1 MSLFQ
6 ARWIVLLTS
15 GLLGL
20 QGCAS
25 WLPQAAADP
34 VYFTSFDQARTA
46 IESIEPGRTR
56 TADLKAMHLDTV
68 QQPNTVVLSYADILR
83 RVMGGSVL
91 AKQDLAPGIVQC
103 LEAHDACRGLEF
115 NINSIHKDRV
125 GSFWLDFI
133 NFKRET
139 VTSGWRF
146 NALILSVDEVVVY
159 RSWGGQPEVN
169 LVDKQRNP
177 LGPLQE
183 IGPAIVTSH

>member
-1 MSLFQ
+1 MRSL
-6 ARWIVLLTS
+6 AITVSSLMAAC
-15 GLLGL
+15 LGL
-20 QGCAS
+20 AGCAS
-25 WLPQAAADP
+25 WLPKASADP
-34 VYFTSFDQARTA
+34 VYFSSFDHARAAVEAIVPGQTRVDELQA
-46 IESIEPGRTR
+46 
-56 TADLKAMHLDTV
+56 LHLDTEH
-68 QQPNTVVLSYADILR
+68 QPNTLVLSYADILR

-91 AKQDLAPGIVQC
+91 AKQDLAPGIQQC

-115 NINSIHKDRV
+115 NISSIHKDRV
-125 GSFWLDFI
+125 GSFLLDFI

-146 NALILSVDEVVVY
+146 NALVLSVDGVVVY

-183 IGPAIVTSH
+183 IGPAIVTTH

>member
-6 ARWIVLLTS
+6 VRWIVLLTS
-15 GLLGL
+15 ALLAL

-25 WLPQAAADP
+25 WLPQASADP
-34 VYFTSFDQARTA
+34 VYFTSFDQARAA

-68 QQPNTVVLSYADILR
+68 QQPNIVVLSYADILR

-159 RSWGGQPEVN
+159 RSWGGQPEVHW
-169 LVDKQRNP
+169 VDKQRNP

>member
-1 MSLFQ
+1 MRSSWEWML
-6 ARWIVLLTS
+6 ASLTS
-15 GLLGL
+15 VSLGL
-20 QGCAS
+20 TGCAS
-25 WLPQAAADP
+25 WLPQASSDP
-34 VYFTSFDQARTA
+34 VYFTSFDQAKLA
-46 IESIEPGRTR
+46 VESIEPGRTR
-56 TADLKAMHLDTV
+56 LQDLKDLHLDSV
-68 QQPNTVVLSYADILR
+68 QQPNTVLLSYADILR

-103 LEAHDACRGLEF
+103 LEAPDACQGLEY
-115 NINSIHKDRV
+115 NISSIHKDRV

-146 NALILSVDEVVVY
+146 NALVLSVDGVVVY

-183 IGPAIVTSH
+183 IGPAIVTNH

>member
-1 MSLFQ
+1 MTVFRL
-6 ARWIVLLTS
+6 AWVGWLIGVA
-15 GLLGL
+15 LGL
-20 QGCAS
+20 EGCAS
-25 WLPQAAADP
+25 WLPRSAADP
-34 VYFTSFDQARTA
+34 VYFTSFEQARRA

-56 TADLKAMHLDTV
+56 IEDLKDLHLDTV
-68 QQPNTVVLSYADILR
+68 QQPNTVVMSYADVLR

-103 LEAHDACRGLEF
+103 VEAHDACRGLEYS
-115 NINSIHKDRV
+115 ISSIHKDRI

-146 NALILSVDEVVVY
+146 TALVLSVDGVVVY
-159 RSWGGQPEVN
+159 RSWGGQPEVI

-183 IGPAIVTSH
+183 IGPAIVTNH

>member
-1 MSLFQ
+1 MAVF
-6 ARWIVLLTS
+6 RLLWT
-15 GLLGL
+15 GLLIGVMLGL
-20 QGCAS
+20 AGCAS

-34 VYFTSFDQARTA
+34 VYFTTFEQARRA

-56 TADLKAMHLDTV
+56 LEELKGLHLDTV
-68 QQPNTVVLSYADILR
+68 QQPNTVVMSYADILR

-91 AKQDLAPGIVQC
+91 SKQDLAPGIVQC
-103 LEAHDACRGLEF
+103 VEAHDACRGLEYS
-115 NINSIHKDRV
+115 ISSIHKDRI

-146 NALILSVDEVVVY
+146 NALVLSVDGVVVY

-183 IGPAIVTSH
+183 IGPAIVTNH

>member
-1 MSLFQ
+1 MVVNRLLW
-6 ARWIVLLTS
+6 AVVLIGET
-15 GLLGL
+15 LGL
-20 QGCAS
+20 TGCAS
-25 WLPQAAADP
+25 WLPKAATDP
-34 VYFTSFDQARTA
+34 VYFTTFDQARLA
-46 IESIEPGRTR
+46 IEAIEPGRTR
-56 TADLKAMHLDTV
+56 LEDLKDLHLDTV
-68 QQPNTVVLSYADILR
+68 HQPNTVVMSYADILR

-103 LEAHDACRGLEF
+103 LEAHDACRGLEY
-115 NINSIHKDRV
+115 NISSIHKDRI

-146 NALILSVDEVVVY
+146 NALVLSVDGVVVY

>member
-1 MSLFQ
+1 MVV
-6 ARWIVLLTS
+6 RRLLWM
-15 GLLGL
+15 GWLLGVTL
-20 QGCAS
+20 GLEGCAS
-25 WLPQAAADP
+25 WLPQASTDP
-34 VYFTSFDQARTA
+34 VYFTTFEQARRA

-56 TADLKAMHLDTV
+56 VQDLKDLHLDTV
-68 QQPNTVVLSYADILR
+68 QQPNTVVMSYADILR

-91 AKQDLAPGIVQC
+91 AKHDLALGIVHC
-103 LEAHDACRGLEF
+103 IEAHDACRGLEYS
-115 NINSIHKDRV
+115 ITSIHKDRM

-146 NALILSVDEVVVY
+146 NALVLSVDGVVVY

-169 LVDKQRNP
+169 QVDRQRNP

-183 IGPAIVTSH
+183 IGPALVTNH

>member
-1 MSLFQ
+1 MIACLASVSL
-6 ARWIVLLTS
+6 VLA
-15 GLLGL
+15 
-20 QGCAS
+20 GCAS
-25 WLPQAAADP
+25 WLPQAASDP
-34 VYFTSFDQARTA
+34 VYFTSFDQAKRA
-46 IESIEPGRTR
+46 VESIVPGQTR
-56 TADLKAMHLDTV
+56 MLDLKDLHLDTV
-68 QQPNTVVLSYADILR
+68 QQPNTVLLSYADILR

-103 LEAHDACRGLEF
+103 LEAHDACQGLEY
-115 NINSIHKDRV
+115 NISSIHKDRK

-146 NALILSVDEVVVY
+146 NALVLSVDGIVVY

-183 IGPAIVTSH
+183 IGPAIVTNH

>member
-1 MSLFQ
+1 M
-6 ARWIVLLTS
+6 
-15 GLLGL
+15 LGV

-25 WLPQAAADP
+25 WLPRASADP
-34 VYFTSFDQARTA
+34 AYFTSFDQARRA

-56 TADLKAMHLDTV
+56 VTDLRGMHLDTV
-68 QQPNTVVLSYADILR
+68 QQPNTVVMSYADILR

-103 LEAHDACRGLEF
+103 LEAHDACQGLEY
-115 NINSIHKDRV
+115 NISSIHKDRI

-146 NALILSVDEVVVY
+146 NALVLSVDGVVVY

>member
-1 MSLFQ
+1 MHHIRCFS
-6 ARWIVLLTS
+6 AGVLAS
-15 GLLGL
+15 AALGL
-20 QGCAS
+20 QGCAN
-25 WLPQAAADP
+25 WLPKAASDP
-34 VYFTSFDQARTA
+34 VYFMSFDHARQA

-56 TADLKAMHLDTV
+56 VAELRDLHLDTV
-68 QQPNTVVLSYADILR
+68 QLPNTVVMSYADILR

-103 LEAHDACRGLEF
+103 LEAHDACQGLEY
-115 NINSIHKDRV
+115 NISSIHKDRV

-146 NALILSVDEVVVY
+146 NALVLSVDGVVVY

-177 LGPLQE
+177 LGPLQDV
-183 IGPAIVTSH
+183 GPAIVTSH

>member
-1 MSLFQ
+1 MAVFRLL
-6 ARWIVLLTS
+6 WI
-15 GLLGL
+15 GLLLGVTLGL
-20 QGCAS
+20 GACAS
-25 WLPQAAADP
+25 WLPQASADP
-34 VYFTSFDQARTA
+34 VYFTTFDQARLA

-56 TADLKAMHLDTV
+56 VGDLKALHLDTV
-68 QQPNTVVLSYADILR
+68 QQPNTVVMSYADILR

-103 LEAHDACRGLEF
+103 LVAHDACSGLEF
-115 NINSIHKDRV
+115 SISSIHKDRI

-146 NALILSVDEVVVY
+146 NALVLSVEGVIVY

>member
-1 MSLFQ
+1 MVV
-6 ARWIVLLTS
+6 RRLLWM
-15 GLLGL
+15 GWLLGVTL
-20 QGCAS
+20 GLEGCAS
-25 WLPQAAADP
+25 WLPQASTDP
-34 VYFTSFDQARTA
+34 VYFTTFEQARRA

-56 TADLKAMHLDTV
+56 VQDLKDLHLDTV
-68 QQPNTVVLSYADILR
+68 QQPNTVVMSYANILR

-91 AKQDLAPGIVQC
+91 AKHDLAPGIVHC
-103 LEAHDACRGLEF
+103 IEAHDACRGLEYS
-115 NINSIHKDRV
+115 ITSIHKDRV

-146 NALILSVDEVVVY
+146 NALVLSVDGVVVY

-169 LVDKQRNP
+169 QVDRQRNP

-183 IGPAIVTSH
+183 IGPALVTNH

>member
-6 ARWIVLLTS
+6 VRWIVLLTS
-15 GLLGL
+15 ALLAL

-25 WLPQAAADP
+25 WLPQASADP
-34 VYFTSFDQARTA
+34 VYFTSFDQARAA

-159 RSWGGQPEVN
+159 RSWGGQPEVHW
-169 LVDKQRNP
+169 VDKQRNP

-183 IGPAIVTSH
+183 IGPATVTSH

>member
-1 MSLFQ
+1 MAVSRLL
-6 ARWIVLLTS
+6 WVGLLT
-15 GLLGL
+15 GVTLGL
-20 QGCAS
+20 GGCAG
-25 WLPQAAADP
+25 WLPQATSDP
-34 VYFTSFDQARTA
+34 VFFTSFDQARRA

-56 TADLKAMHLDTV
+56 TQDLKALHLDTV
-68 QQPNTVVLSYADILR
+68 QQPNTVVMSYADILR

-103 LEAHDACRGLEF
+103 VEAHDACRGLEYS
-115 NINSIHKDRV
+115 ISRIHKDRI

-146 NALILSVDEVVVY
+146 NALVLSVEGVVVY

-183 IGPAIVTSH
+183 IGPAIITNN

>member
-1 MSLFQ
+1 MAVFRLVGAS
-6 ARWIVLLTS
+6 LLTAMT
-15 GLLGL
+15 LGL

-25 WLPQAAADP
+25 WLPKAAADP
-34 VYFTSFDQARTA
+34 VYFTSFDQARQA
-46 IESIEPGRTR
+46 IEAIEPGRTR

>member
-1 MSLFQ
+1 MFSRIF
-6 ARWIVLLTS
+6 AWGLLTCS
-15 GLLGL
+15 ALVL

-25 WLPQAAADP
+25 WLPKAAADP
-34 VYFTSFDQARTA
+34 VYFTSFDQARQAVEA
-46 IESIEPGRTR
+46 IVPGRTR
-56 TADLKAMHLDTV
+56 VDELKDLHLDTV
-68 QQPNTVVLSYADILR
+68 QQPNTVAMSYADILR

-91 AKQDLAPGIVQC
+91 AKQDLAPGIVLC
-103 LEAHDACRGLEF
+103 LEAHDACRGFEY
-115 NINSIHKDRV
+115 NISSIHKDRI

-146 NALILSVDEVVVY
+146 NALVLSVDGVVVY

-183 IGPAIVTSH
+183 IGPAIVTNH

>member
-1 MSLFQ
+1 MVVFRRLW
-6 ARWIVLLTS
+6 ACVWLGVTLVLP
-15 GLLGL
+15 
-20 QGCAS
+20 GCAS
-25 WLPQAAADP
+25 WLPQASTDP
-34 VYFTSFDQARTA
+34 VYFTSFEQARRA
-46 IESIEPGRTR
+46 IESIEPGHTR
-56 TADLKAMHLDTV
+56 IQDLKDLHLDTV
-68 QQPNTVVLSYADILR
+68 QLPNTVVMSYADILR

-91 AKQDLAPGIVQC
+91 AKQDLAPGILQC
-103 LEAHDACRGLEF
+103 IEAHDACRGLEYS
-115 NINSIHKDRV
+115 ISSIHKDRV

-146 NALILSVDEVVVY
+146 NALVLSVDGVVVY

-183 IGPAIVTSH
+183 IGPAFVTNR

>member
-20 QGCAS
+20 QGCVS

-34 VYFTSFDQARTA
+34 VYFTSFDQARAA

>member
-1 MSLFQ
+1 MRSSREWML
-6 ARWIVLLTS
+6 ASLTS
-15 GLLGL
+15 VSLGL
-20 QGCAS
+20 TGCAS
-25 WLPQAAADP
+25 WLPQASSDP
-34 VYFTSFDQARTA
+34 VHFTSFDQAKLA
-46 IESIEPGRTR
+46 VESIEPGRTR
-56 TADLKAMHLDTV
+56 LQNLKDVHLDPV
-68 QQPNTVVLSYADILR
+68 QQPNTVLLSYADILR

-103 LEAHDACRGLEF
+103 LEAHDACQGLEY
-115 NINSIHKDRV
+115 NISSIHKDRM

-146 NALILSVDEVVVY
+146 NALVLSVDGVVVY

-183 IGPAIVTSH
+183 IGPAIVINH

>member
-25 WLPQAAADP
+25 WLPQASADP
-34 VYFTSFDQARTA
+34 VYFTSFDQARAA

>member
-6 ARWIVLLTS
+6 VRWIVLLTS
-15 GLLGL
+15 ALLAL

-25 WLPQAAADP
+25 WLPQASADP
-34 VYFTSFDQARTA
+34 VYFTSFDQARAA

-159 RSWGGQPEVN
+159 RSWGGQPEVHW
-169 LVDKQRNP
+169 VDKQRNP